1 MTVRE
6 ELTKLYILR
15 GKILEVMIGSADKSA
30 LLSYSINDSDGAQST
45 TRRNPG
51 DLMAW
56 LKDVDNKIA
65 ELEQKQRGGGIRT
78 FGTRMRP

>member
-1 MTVRE
+1 
-6 ELTKLYILR
+6 
-15 GKILEVMIGSADKSA
+15 
-30 LLSYSINDSDGAQST
+30 
-45 TRRNPG
+45 
-51 DLMAW
+51 MAW